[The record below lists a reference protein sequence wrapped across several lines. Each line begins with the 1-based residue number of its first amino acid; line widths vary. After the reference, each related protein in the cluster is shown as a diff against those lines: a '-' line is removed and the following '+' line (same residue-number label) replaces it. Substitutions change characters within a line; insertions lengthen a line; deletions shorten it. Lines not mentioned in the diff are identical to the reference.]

1 MPADCLCG
9 GLDLADLEAAVHFCD
24 AVNETVYA
32 VAESDVD
39 EAGDNVTVATL
50 PVQVMDLDLE
60 LEVAAQDPRFYDP
73 LDMGQS
79 DQMGDGLIVDGS
91 TTTVMPELGL
101 EGDREDA
108 VSGSGQEDDVELTST
123 VAADYVDVSVVLQE
137 GSAEVDQSGSA
148 NVTLVL
154 QVYYTVTV
162 TLYLEWC

>member
-9 GLDLADLEAAVHFCD
+9 GLNLADLEAAVHFCD
-24 AVNETVYA
+24 AVNETVYVA
-32 VAESDVD
+32 AESDVD
-39 EAGDNVTVATL
+39 EAGDDVTVATL
-50 PVQVMDLDLE
+50 PVQVVDLDLE

-73 LDMGQS
+73 LDMGQP
-79 DQMGDGLIVDGS
+79 DQTGDGLIMDGS

-101 EGDREDA
+101 EGDWEDA
-108 VSGSGQEDDVELTST
+108 ASGSGQEDDVELTST

-162 TLYLEWC
+162 TLYSELC